1 MCYAN
6 VSCMVFLVEM
16 NEKRRRLF
24 RMIDFAEGPTKQ
36 RTDMIMSTHERG
48 RKKSLKDEGHSKQ
61 REI

>member
-1 MCYAN
+1 
-6 VSCMVFLVEM
+6 MVFLVEM
-16 NEKRRRLF
+16 NEKRQRLF